1 MRGRAPEETAGD
13 NPDDA
18 LRLMDG
24 SQIASYRE
32 AVFEGPSSD
41 RREASAS
48 YLLGVPQARCRK
60 KKENLRLASSDRW
73 HPSLVF
79 TSVAAS
85 VRSCWLPREGRGKQ
99 RPPRSEPPPHTH
111 HPPPQHNKRDT
122 QRPTDDREEEKKQQN
137 TQKSPAKTNNGG
149 EIRAACAEH
158 VPGGGHAKWWQ
169 RDDEPA
175 AQRAPSSV
183 HLMESV
189 RCGATERWRM
199 LSSAQPASCFP
210 LQ

>member
-1 MRGRAPEETAGD
+1 MSPAFNGTVKWTPRALGARSLDIRPFGQMRGRAPEETAGD

-99 RPPRSEPPPHTH
+99 RPPRSEPPPHT
-111 HPPPQHNKRDT
+111 PPTP
-122 QRPTDDREEEKKQQN
+122 
-137 TQKSPAKTNNGG
+137 PA
-149 EIRAACAEH
+149 
-158 VPGGGHAKWWQ
+158 Q
-169 RDDEPA
+169 
-175 AQRAPSSV
+175 
-183 HLMESV
+183 
-189 RCGATERWRM
+189 
-199 LSSAQPASCFP
+199 
-210 LQ
+210 